1 MVAGAVP
8 PLKLRPRAEAP
19 PGAARYHPI
28 PSAHFTSQTPVS
40 TLGSWLDRTARGSS
54 FFQCRRGY
62 SPFRWRPLVPMVG
75 PEGKGPGSSRRP
87 PPRPGPRQD
96 AGEDEGTMLL
106 LTRKL
111 GENIRIGDDVKITIV
126 EVKGNHVKL
135 GIDAPPSVKVH
146 REEIYERIQ
155 QENRR
160 AQALRESGG
169 TPNGETG
176 TARPSGGQGNSPS
189 RPDNGRESKP

>member
-1 MVAGAVP
+1 
-8 PLKLRPRAEAP
+8 
-19 PGAARYHPI
+19 
-28 PSAHFTSQTPVS
+28 
-40 TLGSWLDRTARGSS
+40 
-54 FFQCRRGY
+54 
-62 SPFRWRPLVPMVG
+62 
-75 PEGKGPGSSRRP
+75 
-87 PPRPGPRQD
+87 
-96 AGEDEGTMLL
+96 MLL

-160 AQALRESGG
+160 AQALRDG
-169 TPNGETG
+169 TPNGESSGAHKSG
-176 TARPSGGQGNSPS
+176 TQGNPPS
-189 RPDNGRESKP
+189 RPENGRESKP

>member
-1 MVAGAVP
+1 
-8 PLKLRPRAEAP
+8 
-19 PGAARYHPI
+19 
-28 PSAHFTSQTPVS
+28 
-40 TLGSWLDRTARGSS
+40 
-54 FFQCRRGY
+54 
-62 SPFRWRPLVPMVG
+62 
-75 PEGKGPGSSRRP
+75 
-87 PPRPGPRQD
+87 
-96 AGEDEGTMLL
+96 MLL

-160 AQALRESGG
+160 AQLMQESGG
-169 TPNGETG
+169 GAPGAGNGGTTPPVPPGPAE
-176 TARPSGGQGNSPS
+176 
-189 RPDNGRESKP
+189 EKKP

>member
-1 MVAGAVP
+1 
-8 PLKLRPRAEAP
+8 
-19 PGAARYHPI
+19 
-28 PSAHFTSQTPVS
+28 
-40 TLGSWLDRTARGSS
+40 
-54 FFQCRRGY
+54 
-62 SPFRWRPLVPMVG
+62 
-75 PEGKGPGSSRRP
+75 
-87 PPRPGPRQD
+87 
-96 AGEDEGTMLL
+96 MLL

-160 AQALRESGG
+160 AREEAERRGTPESGSAEG
-169 TPNGETG
+169 PG
-176 TARPSGGQGNSPS
+176 AVGGPNSPE
-189 RPDNGRESKP
+189 RGGKP

>member
-1 MVAGAVP
+1 
-8 PLKLRPRAEAP
+8 
-19 PGAARYHPI
+19 
-28 PSAHFTSQTPVS
+28 
-40 TLGSWLDRTARGSS
+40 
-54 FFQCRRGY
+54 
-62 SPFRWRPLVPMVG
+62 
-75 PEGKGPGSSRRP
+75 
-87 PPRPGPRQD
+87 
-96 AGEDEGTMLL
+96 MLL

-160 AQALRESGG
+160 AQSLLGGSGG
-169 TPNGETG
+169 SPAGGGSHGNGAPSTPPPPKAGGSEDP
-176 TARPSGGQGNSPS
+176 RP
-189 RPDNGRESKP
+189 

>member
-1 MVAGAVP
+1 MATGAG
-8 PLKLRPRAEAP
+8 L
-19 PGAARYHPI
+19 PGRSH
-28 PSAHFTSQTPVS
+28 SRKETS
-40 TLGSWLDRTARGSS
+40 
-54 FFQCRRGY
+54 
-62 SPFRWRPLVPMVG
+62 
-75 PEGKGPGSSRRP
+75 
-87 PPRPGPRQD
+87 PRQD

-160 AQALRESGG
+160 AQALQGGVAG
-169 TPNGETG
+169 TPATGSAGSSGNAGGPGPGPSPAAGPSPAVGDGEKPAG
-176 TARPSGGQGNSPS
+176 EAPDHGQGK
-189 RPDNGRESKP
+189 KP

>member
-1 MVAGAVP
+1 
-8 PLKLRPRAEAP
+8 
-19 PGAARYHPI
+19 
-28 PSAHFTSQTPVS
+28 
-40 TLGSWLDRTARGSS
+40 
-54 FFQCRRGY
+54 
-62 SPFRWRPLVPMVG
+62 
-75 PEGKGPGSSRRP
+75 
-87 PPRPGPRQD
+87 
-96 AGEDEGTMLL
+96 MLL

-160 AQALRESGG
+160 AQALRDAGG
-169 TPNGETG
+169 TPNGEPG
-176 TARPSGGQGNSPS
+176 AARPGGAQGNPSS
-189 RPDNGRESKP
+189 RPENGRESKP

>member
-1 MVAGAVP
+1 
-8 PLKLRPRAEAP
+8 
-19 PGAARYHPI
+19 
-28 PSAHFTSQTPVS
+28 
-40 TLGSWLDRTARGSS
+40 
-54 FFQCRRGY
+54 
-62 SPFRWRPLVPMVG
+62 
-75 PEGKGPGSSRRP
+75 
-87 PPRPGPRQD
+87 
-96 AGEDEGTMLL
+96 MLL

-160 AQALRESGG
+160 AQAEQERRG
-169 TPNGETG
+169 TPGPG
-176 TARPSGGQGNSPS
+176 PSGGSGPNGGSDG
-189 RPDNGRESKP
+189 PDGGGTK

>member
-1 MVAGAVP
+1 
-8 PLKLRPRAEAP
+8 
-19 PGAARYHPI
+19 
-28 PSAHFTSQTPVS
+28 
-40 TLGSWLDRTARGSS
+40 
-54 FFQCRRGY
+54 
-62 SPFRWRPLVPMVG
+62 
-75 PEGKGPGSSRRP
+75 
-87 PPRPGPRQD
+87 
-96 AGEDEGTMLL
+96 MLL

-160 AQALRESGG
+160 AQAQQGGG
-169 TPNGETG
+169 TPRAESPGNGGSTPG
-176 TARPSGGQGNSPS
+176 AGSGNGLPEP
-189 RPDNGRESKP
+189 PDDKEAP

>member
-1 MVAGAVP
+1 
-8 PLKLRPRAEAP
+8 
-19 PGAARYHPI
+19 
-28 PSAHFTSQTPVS
+28 
-40 TLGSWLDRTARGSS
+40 
-54 FFQCRRGY
+54 
-62 SPFRWRPLVPMVG
+62 
-75 PEGKGPGSSRRP
+75 
-87 PPRPGPRQD
+87 
-96 AGEDEGTMLL
+96 MLL

-160 AQALRESGG
+160 AQAQQGGSASNQGGDGGPKPGTGSG
-169 TPNGETG
+169 NGVP
-176 TARPSGGQGNSPS
+176 ASPDDKEA
-189 RPDNGRESKP
+189 P

>member
-1 MVAGAVP
+1 
-8 PLKLRPRAEAP
+8 
-19 PGAARYHPI
+19 
-28 PSAHFTSQTPVS
+28 
-40 TLGSWLDRTARGSS
+40 
-54 FFQCRRGY
+54 
-62 SPFRWRPLVPMVG
+62 
-75 PEGKGPGSSRRP
+75 
-87 PPRPGPRQD
+87 
-96 AGEDEGTMLL
+96 MLL

-160 AQALRESGG
+160 AQALLQGGGGATPAPGTGGNATPPSAPGAAPASGG
-169 TPNGETG
+169 DP
-176 TARPSGGQGNSPS
+176 AGGA
-189 RPDNGRESKP
+189 PDRGQEKKP

>member
-1 MVAGAVP
+1 
-8 PLKLRPRAEAP
+8 
-19 PGAARYHPI
+19 
-28 PSAHFTSQTPVS
+28 
-40 TLGSWLDRTARGSS
+40 
-54 FFQCRRGY
+54 
-62 SPFRWRPLVPMVG
+62 
-75 PEGKGPGSSRRP
+75 
-87 PPRPGPRQD
+87 
-96 AGEDEGTMLL
+96 MLL

-160 AQALRESGG
+160 AAQAQQGGGAPHADTPGSREPGPGAGSG
-169 TPNGETG
+169 NGLPEPPEDKE
-176 TARPSGGQGNSPS
+176 AP
-189 RPDNGRESKP
+189 

>member
-1 MVAGAVP
+1 
-8 PLKLRPRAEAP
+8 
-19 PGAARYHPI
+19 
-28 PSAHFTSQTPVS
+28 
-40 TLGSWLDRTARGSS
+40 
-54 FFQCRRGY
+54 
-62 SPFRWRPLVPMVG
+62 
-75 PEGKGPGSSRRP
+75 
-87 PPRPGPRQD
+87 
-96 AGEDEGTMLL
+96 MLL

-160 AQALRESGG
+160 AQALQAGSGG
-169 TPNGETG
+169 TPAAGTGGVGTPGTGGAGSPGAGASPAPGDGEK
-176 TARPSGGQGNSPS
+176 PDGGA
-189 RPDNGRESKP
+189 PDREQEKKP

>member
-1 MVAGAVP
+1 
-8 PLKLRPRAEAP
+8 
-19 PGAARYHPI
+19 
-28 PSAHFTSQTPVS
+28 
-40 TLGSWLDRTARGSS
+40 
-54 FFQCRRGY
+54 
-62 SPFRWRPLVPMVG
+62 
-75 PEGKGPGSSRRP
+75 
-87 PPRPGPRQD
+87 
-96 AGEDEGTMLL
+96 MLL

-160 AQALRESGG
+160 AQAALESGG
-169 TPNGETG
+169 NANGPG
-176 TARPSGGQGNSPS
+176 RPGGNAPDAPGSVPSKPSGNGGASGSDPAGGQG
-189 RPDNGRESKP
+189 